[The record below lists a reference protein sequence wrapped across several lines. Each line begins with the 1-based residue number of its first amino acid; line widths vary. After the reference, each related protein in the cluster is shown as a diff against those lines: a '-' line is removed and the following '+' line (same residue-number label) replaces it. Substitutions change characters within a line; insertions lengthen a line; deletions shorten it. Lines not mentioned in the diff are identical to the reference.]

1 MKCTLI
7 GNYMEEV
14 TRQRKD
20 GTTYVQAMIYSDG
33 ETIAVNDLP
42 TSCFKKF
49 QEVSIP
55 VQVRSTQ
62 YGLYV
67 KAITE
72 NSVS

>member
-1 MKCTLI
+1 MKCTLT
-7 GNYMEEV
+7 GNYMETV
-14 TRQRKD
+14 TKQRKD
-20 GTTYVQAMIYSDG
+20 GTTFVQAMIYSDG

-42 TSCFKKF
+42 PSNFKQF

>member
-42 TSCFKKF
+42 VGNFKKF
-49 QEVSIP
+49 QEISVP
-55 VQVRSTQ
+55 VQVRVTQ

>member
-7 GNYMEEV
+7 GNYMEEL

-42 TSCFKKF
+42 AGNFKKF
-49 QEVSIP
+49 QEISVP
-55 VQVRSTQ
+55 VQVRATQ

>member
-42 TSCFKKF
+42 AGNFKKF
-49 QEVSIP
+49 QEISVP
-55 VQVRSTQ
+55 VQVRATQ

>member
-1 MKCTLI
+1 MKCTLT
-7 GNYMEEV
+7 GNYMEE
-14 TRQRKD
+14 RIGHRKD
-20 GTTYVQAMIYSDG
+20 GSTYVQALIYSDG

-42 TSCFKKF
+42 AGNFKKF

>member
-1 MKCTLI
+1 MKCTLV
-7 GNYMEEV
+7 GNFMEERV
-14 TRQRKD
+14 GQRKD

-55 VQVRSTQ
+55 VQVRATQ

>member
-20 GTTYVQAMIYSDG
+20 GTTYVQVMIYSDG

-42 TSCFKKF
+42 AGNFKKF
-49 QEVSIP
+49 QEISVP
-55 VQVRSTQ
+55 VQVRATQ
-62 YGLYV
+62 YGLYI

>member
-14 TRQRKD
+14 ARQRKD

-42 TSCFKKF
+42 AGNFKKF
-49 QEVSIP
+49 QEISVP
-55 VQVRSTQ
+55 VQVRATQ

>member
-33 ETIAVNDLP
+33 ETIAVNDLS
-42 TSCFKKF
+42 TGNFKKF

>member
-1 MKCTLI
+1 MTCTLK
-7 GNYMEEV
+7 GNFMEER
-14 TRQRKD
+14 TGHRKD
-20 GTTYVQAMIYSDG
+20 GSTYVQALIYSDG

-42 TSCFKKF
+42 AGNFKQF

-55 VQVRSTQ
+55 VQVRATQ